1 MAKFKNGNLI
11 IQEGKKLTIG
21 PTDITE
27 NSFTE
32 VLSDAESYADSGDS
46 NTLSTANSN
55 IQFRAGDIRV
65 VTSDST
71 AESGEIL
78 LVDASLGN
86 VTIYVTPENN
96 ARITIKKIDSSS
108 NQVRVR
114 SAAGLI
120 ENFEKIALENQ
131 YENINIL
138 CDETNWWV
146 VASTVTSREDLSLS
160 SSSLSSSSSSS
171 FNSNALPDWLSGFP
185 VDSTSYI
192 QVVIGT
198 AWQYM
203 SFDPGDTINLYK
215 VSGQTIWTEDGTEI
229 PNLTN
234 RLKLRTYKN
243 GGSWYLQVMGRPEDT
258 SYIEFRAN
266 VQISFSAGFVGGDVY
281 TFLDIFDKPV
291 CKLRIYDWPGQEH
304 DYLTVSIPPFIDYK
318 GQIFQSMTF
327 IDH

>member
-1 MAKFKNGNLI
+1 LKYLFDAKNYDELNVN
-11 IQEGKKLTIG
+11 
-21 PTDITE
+21 D
-27 NSFTE
+27 
-32 VLSDAESYADSGDS
+32 SYAIFDSLCKQSRYEDKS
-46 NTLSTANSN
+46 DVFLHPD
-55 IQFRAGDIRV
+55 FRKETKTVKLAIFKEYYDFCKQQ
-65 VTSDST
+65 
-71 AESGEIL
+71 IL
-78 LVDASLGN
+78 
-86 VTIYVTPENN
+86 
-96 ARITIKKIDSSS
+96 KI
-108 NQVRVR
+108 
-114 SAAGLI
+114 I

-131 YENINIL
+131 YENITIL